1 MLFRKLYQCTS
12 FGVVLRCTF
21 FVPFANI
28 FSSQMKDSRK
38 RAREKVTLGSVGL
51 QGSARKR
58 MEFPFP
64 KKSVQEEKWTYCLIA
79 NKLIMPSGNCQEIIF
94 VFPFIEERTGPTIHV
109 RLSSVPPS
117 ITLSVTSDIISY
129 HTSVIGSFLQ
139 FCSRART
146 LKTSGNP
153 WAWFSLIS
161 RTRKVNSTVCSRG
174 IIFWIRNHSW
184 LCFIVNNIA
193 SV

>member
-64 KKSVQEEKWTYCLIA
+64 KKSVQEEK
-79 NKLIMPSGNCQEIIF
+79 
-94 VFPFIEERTGPTIHV
+94 
-109 RLSSVPPS
+109 
-117 ITLSVTSDIISY
+117 
-129 HTSVIGSFLQ
+129 
-139 FCSRART
+139 
-146 LKTSGNP
+146 
-153 WAWFSLIS
+153 
-161 RTRKVNSTVCSRG
+161 
-174 IIFWIRNHSW
+174 
-184 LCFIVNNIA
+184 
-193 SV
+193 